1 MAKEY
6 IIHGF
11 YPNFSEY
18 RAEVVAN
25 SLDDAM
31 ILAQGALKVTTLK
44 ATFLID
50 ARNGELLAHFGD
62 RLVIPSSQ
70 TRTNAIR

>member
-1 MAKEY
+1 MGANQY
-6 IIHGF
+6 IIQGF
-11 YPNFSEY
+11 YPDKTEY

-31 ILAQGALKVTTLK
+31 ILAQGALKVTTLR

-50 ARNGELLAHFGD
+50 AMTGDLLATFSDH
-62 RLVIPSSQ
+62 LVIM
-70 TRTNAIR
+70 

>member
-6 IIHGF
+6 IIQGF
-11 YPNFSEY
+11 YPNFAEY

-25 SLDDAM
+25 SLDDAL

-50 ARNGELLAHFGD
+50 ASNGELLAHFGD
-62 RLVIPSSQ
+62 RLVIK
-70 TRTNAIR
+70 